1 LAWHLRVYQNK
12 TGCGTQMT
20 VPVCWRS
27 RTHGDK
33 SKEWEAITMKY
44 AVLSGNERFEIR
56 EGELKSNGCAV
67 LQVTHVGVCGTD
79 TSYWHE
85 GERYRGVVIGH
96 EYSGVVVAPGT
107 NRALKPGDRVAGYT
121 QNVFQEP
128 CGHCEACLAG
138 DWDLCTNRRVFTWKG
153 GELGHPGAYSQYTTW
168 FPHSLVKLPDNVTN
182 EEGAMAEPFAVGLH
196 AIQVSQV
203 KPNDRVLILGGGIIG
218 MSCAEWA
225 RTFGASEITVSEL
238 NPQKREIIRGYQ
250 TIAKKGPES
259 RFSLLNDFL
268 LASNYAGLAFGTAG
282 CAAVHATSYPLGGK
296 YHVAHGESNYAMFT
310 GVLKNYMELRRD
322 GEIAVLNQYLADLL
336 GCMTNVVYDELEK
349 LLDQILPKRP
359 LREYGVTREDLPVF
373 AHSVVTEQGRLM
385 ANNFVPLD
393 EARVLKIYTELF

>member
-1 LAWHLRVYQNK
+1 
-12 TGCGTQMT
+12 MT

-138 DWDLCTNRRVFTWKG
+138 DWDHCTNRRVFTWKG

-250 TIAKKGPES
+250 VADMWWLPTPPTWSSSCWIS
-259 RFSLLNDFL
+259 R
-268 LASNYAGLAFGTAG
+268 G
-282 CAAVHATSYPLGGK
+282 AA
-296 YHVAHGESNYAMFT
+296 
-310 GVLKNYMELRRD
+310 
-322 GEIAVLNQYLADLL
+322 
-336 GCMTNVVYDELEK
+336 MTC
-349 LLDQILPKRP
+349 
-359 LREYGVTREDLPVF
+359 
-373 AHSVVTEQGRLM
+373 
-385 ANNFVPLD
+385 
-393 EARVLKIYTELF
+393 

>member
-1 LAWHLRVYQNK
+1 MKQLYIGPEIHQFDTFKDFAEEFTLCASDLILTNEYIYQPYFGAMNLECAVLYQEQYGMGEPTDVMAEAILRDAAA
-12 TGCGTQMT
+12 TGCNRVVAIGGGTVIDIAKVLAVSDGEGVDDLYDKAPDLEKKRELIIIPTTCGTGSEVTNISIMA
-20 VPVCWRS
+20 
-27 RTHGDK
+27 RTRIGTKLGLVSPAMYAD
-33 SKEWEAITMKY
+33 Y
-44 AVLSGNERFEIR
+44 AVLIPQLL
-56 EGELKSNGCAV
+56 EGLPFKVFAASSIDALVHAV
-67 LQVTHVGVCGTD
+67 E
-79 TSYWHE
+79 S
-85 GERYRGVVIGH
+85 
-96 EYSGVVVAPGT
+96 
-107 NRALKPGDRVAGYT
+107 ALSPKATPYTKLFGY
-121 QNVFQEP
+121 
-128 CGHCEACLAG
+128 
-138 DWDLCTNRRVFTWKG
+138 K
-153 GELGHPGAYSQYTTW
+153 
-168 FPHSLVKLPDNVTN
+168 
-182 EEGAMAEPFAVGLH
+182 
-196 AIQVSQV
+196 AIE
-203 KPNDRVLILGGGIIG
+203 
-218 MSCAEWA
+218 M
-225 RTFGASEITVSEL
+225 
-238 NPQKREIIRGYQ
+238 IIRGYQ

-336 GCMTNVVYDELEK
+336 GCMPDVVYDELEK

-393 EARVLKIYTELF
+393 EARVLKIYQELF

>member
-1 LAWHLRVYQNK
+1 MILKPSLHSFKTCLEFAEEFQLGERDLVLTNKYIYEPWFGQMGLKVHTIYQEEYGTGEPTDVMVDAILADAAK
-12 TGCGTQMT
+12 TGCTRVIAIGGGTVIDIAKVLAVSDSEGVDELYDKAPNLEKKRELVIIPTTCGTGSEVTNISIMA
-20 VPVCWRS
+20 
-27 RTHGDK
+27 RTRIGTKLGLVSPAMYAD
-33 SKEWEAITMKY
+33 Y
-44 AVLSGNERFEIR
+44 AVLIPQLL
-56 EGELKSNGCAV
+56 EGLPFKVFAASSIDALVHAV
-67 LQVTHVGVCGTD
+67 E
-79 TSYWHE
+79 S
-85 GERYRGVVIGH
+85 
-96 EYSGVVVAPGT
+96 
-107 NRALKPGDRVAGYT
+107 ALSPKATPYTKLFGY
-121 QNVFQEP
+121 
-128 CGHCEACLAG
+128 
-138 DWDLCTNRRVFTWKG
+138 K
-153 GELGHPGAYSQYTTW
+153 
-168 FPHSLVKLPDNVTN
+168 
-182 EEGAMAEPFAVGLH
+182 
-196 AIQVSQV
+196 AIE
-203 KPNDRVLILGGGIIG
+203 
-218 MSCAEWA
+218 M
-225 RTFGASEITVSEL
+225 
-238 NPQKREIIRGYQ
+238 IIRGYQ

>member
-1 LAWHLRVYQNK
+1 MCAA
-12 TGCGTQMT
+12 G
-20 VPVCWRS
+20 
-27 RTHGDK
+27 HG
-33 SKEWEAITMKY
+33 
-44 AVLSGNERFEIR
+44 LPRPG
-56 EGELKSNGCAV
+56 
-67 LQVTHVGVCGTD
+67 
-79 TSYWHE
+79 
-85 GERYRGVVIGH
+85 GERPGLGRVRGHHRHRPYRGG
-96 EYSGVVVAPGT
+96 
-107 NRALKPGDRVAGYT
+107 AGWA
-121 QNVFQEP
+121 
-128 CGHCEACLAG
+128 CGR
-138 DWDLCTNRRVFTWKG
+138 DVLC
-153 GELGHPGAYSQYTTW
+153 P
-168 FPHSLVKLPDNVTN
+168 P
-182 EEGAMAEPFAVGLH
+182 
-196 AIQVSQV
+196 
-203 KPNDRVLILGGGIIG
+203 
-218 MSCAEWA
+218 
-225 RTFGASEITVSEL
+225 ASE
-238 NPQKREIIRGYQ
+238 YQ

-393 EARVLKIYTELF
+393 EARVLKIYQELF